1 MCVSFCM
8 SLCVCR
14 AGRDEE
20 INRGREGGREGGWV
34 GERGGRKRTEVPTSG
49 AANSCWTP
57 CRASPATAPI
67 ACVQ

>member
-1 MCVSFCM
+1 MCVSLCM

-20 INRGREGGREGGWV
+20 VNRWIKGRREGGW
-34 GERGGRKRTEVPTSG
+34 EKRGGRKRTEVPTSG

-57 CRASPATAPI
+57 CRASPVTAPI